1 MERITF
7 CAACGEAN
15 SIKATH
21 CENCGAPLRKVRDWK
36 VMLQS
41 IPKPTPLAL
50 LVALAV
56 VSLGVAVATFVVL
69 GR

>member
-21 CENCGAPLRKVRDWK
+21 CENCQAPLRKVRDWRAI
-36 VMLQS
+36 VQS
-41 IPKPTPLAL
+41 IPRASPLAL
-50 LVALAV
+50 LVAAAV
-56 VSLGVAVATFVVL
+56 ISLGIAVATYVL
-69 GR
+69 FG